1 MLVEGLVGAEA
12 RLRND
17 VADAIIERC
26 DGVPLF
32 LEELTK
38 VILEEAVTATGE
50 PVSVPP
56 TLHASLLARL
66 DRLGPNAKEVA
77 QIGSAIGR
85 QFSFEMLAAAAGQ
98 NVTRLR
104 AGIGG
109 LVEAG
114 LVFQRGIPPQAMFL
128 FKHALVQEAAYSSLL
143 RTVRQ
148 GLHARIADVLLS
160 TGGEQAAVA
169 PEVIA
174 HHSESGGRS
183 AEAIAYWRE
192 AGEQAVRRA
201 ANREAIEH
209 FRRALGLL
217 ETQPETAKRLRI
229 ELAVLSQLGPVL
241 MSVYGWSAPQAGE
254 AVEWAAKIGRG
265 LESSADLA
273 PSIANLA
280 VFHIY
285 RCQLDQAEHASA
297 DLFRIAT
304 ELHDPEITL
313 QAHHCTW
320 PVQWH
325 RGRPAQ
331 ALEHCDAGLALYEE
345 QRDVHRRHVYFGHD
359 PAVCALA
366 LGAAAQ
372 WALGYPVRAMH
383 RHGEAITLARR
394 LRDPPSLAHS
404 IFCCAT
410 SQIAAGDAK
419 AVFATAT
426 ELRELSEWHG
436 FSQFQAYAVIFL
448 GWALACSGE
457 AESGITEI
465 REGFGM
471 FAATGSPIPNN
482 LLHYLKAE
490 AHLMARQYRE
500 GLESV
505 AQGLGFAETGD
516 QHGLARLH
524 RLRAELLLHLH
535 GSNDEAVEASLRR
548 AISVARR
555 QGAKGWELPAATG
568 LARLWADR
576 GRRKKAHDLL
586 APVYGWFTE
595 GYDTPDLRAAKE
607 LLDALS

>member
-192 AGEQAVRRA
+192 AGEQAVRQA

-209 FRRALGLL
+209 FRRAVGL
-217 ETQPETAKRLRI
+217 PETRLEGPERWRV
-229 ELAVLSQLGPVL
+229 ELAILSQLGPAL
-241 MSVYGWSAPQAGE
+241 MSVHGWSASEIGD
-254 AVEWAAKIGRG
+254 AVERASEIGRR
-265 LESSADLA
+265 LEASADIA

-280 VFHIY
+280 AFNVH
-285 RCQLDQAEHASA
+285 RCRLDQAEEASA
-297 DLFRIAT
+297 DLFRIAGDL
-304 ELHDPEITL
+304 EDPEIML
-313 QAHHCTW
+313 QAHHCVW

-325 RGRPAQ
+325 RGRFSRAV
-331 ALEHCDAGLALYEE
+331 EHADAGLGLYEE
-345 QRDVHRRHVYFGHD
+345 GRSAYHRQVYFGHD
-359 PAVCALA
+359 PAVCA
-366 LGAAAQ
+366 
-372 WALGYPVRAMH
+372 
-383 RHGEAITLARR
+383 
-394 LRDPPSLAHS
+394 
-404 IFCCAT
+404 
-410 SQIAAGDAK
+410 
-419 AVFATAT
+419 
-426 ELRELSEWHG
+426 
-436 FSQFQAYAVIFL
+436 
-448 GWALACSGE
+448 
-457 AESGITEI
+457 
-465 REGFGM
+465 
-471 FAATGSPIPNN
+471 
-482 LLHYLKAE
+482 
-490 AHLMARQYRE
+490 
-500 GLESV
+500 
-505 AQGLGFAETGD
+505 
-516 QHGLARLH
+516 
-524 RLRAELLLHLH
+524 
-535 GSNDEAVEASLRR
+535 
-548 AISVARR
+548 
-555 QGAKGWELPAATG
+555 
-568 LARLWADR
+568 
-576 GRRKKAHDLL
+576 
-586 APVYGWFTE
+586 
-595 GYDTPDLRAAKE
+595 
-607 LLDALS
+607 

>member
-1 MLVEGLVGAEA
+1 
-12 RLRND
+12 
-17 VADAIIERC
+17 
-26 DGVPLF
+26 VPLF

-66 DRLGPNAKEVA
+66 DRLGPDAKEVA

-174 HHSESGGRS
+174 HHF
-183 AEAIAYWRE
+183 
-192 AGEQAVRRA
+192 GERRPLCRGHCVLARGRRA
-201 ANREAIEH
+201 GSPPGRQPRSNRT
-209 FRRALGLL
+209 FPPRLGLL

-254 AVEWAAKIGRG
+254 AVERAAKIGRG

-366 LGAAAQ
+366 LGAAAK

-524 RLRAELLLHLH
+524 RLRAELLLHLD